1 MEVKKIVLH
10 NYNDEPVEFDCPVA
24 DNIVYN
30 YLIISGDEV
39 VYAYTR
45 DGAVIDVFDSGVNTN
60 RLHDFYDG
68 LHFCPN
74 FDVLQAYIS

>member
-39 VYAYTR
+39 VYAYTK
-45 DGAVIDVFDSGVNTN
+45 DGAAIDVFDAASDTRVHDLFDTMHYCPTFESLLSC
-60 RLHDFYDG
+60 LH
-68 LHFCPN
+68 
-74 FDVLQAYIS
+74 